1 MDAVLL
7 YLVYPLPGI
16 IAAIYLAVA
25 LARRRPRGG

>member
-1 MDAVLL
+1 MDSVGLNL
-7 YLVYPLPGI
+7 FVPLPGI